1 MAVRVTQLRY
11 DTLVLDRAPIGHR
24 SLFLSALAGLIV
36 ACDQALKHWAILSLP
51 RDSGVA
57 TFLPGL
63 ALRYRENVGFAFG
76 LLNRAP
82 APIADVFFVGVPI
95 FALVLI
101 ALIFINLRD
110 NHFRTSLALTC
121 ILAGALGNLIDRITL
136 GAVIDILE
144 WRLLGGSLVPAFNL
158 ADGSILFGL
167 LLAATGILTA
177 RPQATT

>member
-1 MAVRVTQLRY
+1 L
-11 DTLVLDRAPIGHR
+11 L
-24 SLFLSALAGLIV
+24 LSALAGLIV
-36 ACDQALKHWAILSLP
+36 ACDQAMKHWAILSLP
-51 RDSGVA
+51 RDGSGITTWV
-57 TFLPGL
+57 PGL
-63 ALRYRENVGFAFG
+63 AFKYRESVGFAFG

-82 APIADVFFVGVPI
+82 APVADVFFIGVPI

-121 ILAGALGNLIDRITL
+121 ILAGALGNLIDRVTQ
-136 GAVIDILE
+136 GAVIDLLE
-144 WRLLGGSLVPAFNL
+144 WRLLGGSLAPAFNL

-167 LLAATGILTA
+167 LLASTGILTA

>member
-1 MAVRVTQLRY
+1 MV
-11 DTLVLDRAPIGHR
+11 LVLDRAPIGQR
-24 SLFLSALAGLIV
+24 SLLLSALAGLIV
-36 ACDQALKHWAILSLP
+36 ACDQAVKHWAILALP
-51 RDSGVA
+51 RDGSGIA
-57 TFLPGL
+57 TWVPGL
-63 ALRYRENVGFAFG
+63 ALKYRENVGFAFG

-82 APIADVFFVGVPI
+82 APVADVFFIGVPI

-121 ILAGALGNLIDRITL
+121 ILAGALGNLIDRVTQ
-136 GAVIDILE
+136 GAVIDLLE

-167 LLAATGILTA
+167 LLASTGILAA
-177 RPQATT
+177 RPQSTT